1 MLPQFLIFSF
11 KRGDDQR
18 EAVRKRVR
26 RSATP
31 EDTTYFPSQRALA
44 KEMEENEVA
53 ASGMGSRTPMPTA
66 ALNFLQNLVDTQI
79 NVNHSGASAMRSQN
93 PDDPMGVARG
103 VEWEVPERR
112 KPNGK
117 DHDQC
122 PRTQFSFLGMSDD
135 IIGSDCGSFA
145 PSRPE

>member
-1 MLPQFLIFSF
+1 MRS
-11 KRGDDQR
+11 
-18 EAVRKRVR
+18 
-26 RSATP
+26 SATP

-66 ALNFLQNLVDTQI
+66 ALNFLQKLVDTQI
-79 NVNHSGASAMRSQN
+79 NVNRSGASAMRSQN

-117 DHDQC
+117 GDGQC
-122 PRTQFSFLGMSDD
+122 RRTQFSFLGICGD
-135 IIGSDCGSFA
+135 IIDSDCGNFA
-145 PSRPE
+145 PSNPE